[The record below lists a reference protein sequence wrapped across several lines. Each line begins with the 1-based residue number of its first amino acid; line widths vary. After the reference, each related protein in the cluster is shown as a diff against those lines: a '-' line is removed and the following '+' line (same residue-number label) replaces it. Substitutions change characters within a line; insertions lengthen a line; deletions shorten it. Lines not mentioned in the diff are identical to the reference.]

1 MREFYPEIEPFQS
14 GRLKVSDLHEI
25 YFEQVGNPKGKPVV
39 FLHGGPGGG
48 IHSDHR
54 RYFDPSHYR
63 VILFDQRG
71 CGQSTPYAE
80 LKENTTWDLVGRVYL
95 SNHFLVYFNAQNIF
109 DREFAGLDATGTPD
123 DLRYN
128 PQPGRYVRL
137 GVNYNMN

>member
-1 MREFYPEIEPFQS
+1 MIAANHQSSSQSKSILYQDFYQLKNRGE
-14 GRLKVSDLHEI
+14 RLSK
-25 YFEQVGNPKGKPVV
+25 Y
-39 FLHGGPGGG
+39 
-48 IHSDHR
+48 
-54 RYFDPSHYR
+54 
-63 VILFDQRG
+63 
-71 CGQSTPYAE
+71 
-80 LKENTTWDLVGRVYL
+80 TTWDLVGRVYL